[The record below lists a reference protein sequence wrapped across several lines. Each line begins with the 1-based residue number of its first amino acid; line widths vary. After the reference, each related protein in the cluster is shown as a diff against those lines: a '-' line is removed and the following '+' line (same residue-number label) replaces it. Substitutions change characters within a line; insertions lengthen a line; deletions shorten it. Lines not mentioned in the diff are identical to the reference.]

1 MTPTTTNTAGRNRN
15 AYEEELRRLAA
26 QLAVGETRFGF
37 AVVDVNNLK
46 KINDT
51 YGHECGNI
59 AIRECCNL
67 VCRVFSRSPVFRI
80 GGDEFVVILKNEDYA
95 NIEALAAE
103 FNAAQEKEWDE
114 PWRRVSAALG
124 YALYDEAEDGGLEHV
139 FSRADEAMYRRKREM
154 KAL

>member
-1 MTPTTTNTAGRNRN
+1 M
-15 AYEEELRRLAA
+15 
-26 QLAVGETRFGF
+26 
-37 AVVDVNNLK
+37 VDVNNLK

-67 VCRVFSRSPVFRI
+67 VCRIFSHSPVFRI
-80 GGDEFVVILKNEDYA
+80 GGDEFVVVLKNEDYA
-95 NIEALAAE
+95 NVEALVAE

-124 YALYDEAEDGGLEHV
+124 YALYDEAKDGGLEHV